1 MLTHHTGFEQRTE
14 SWDRAR
20 RGYITAS
27 SAKRLV
33 TAGGKESSQWRT
45 YAAELATEIFLAE
58 NISSFH
64 GNQHTKRGEMLE
76 KPAQEWFARQLGIQ
90 SIPESALPAFV
101 CDEETQCGFSPDML
115 FPEYGVE
122 TKAQEAKK
130 HFTDILG
137 WRNGKT
143 VAQDFYPQLQ
153 FSMMVSGLPS
163 WIILFYHPSLSV
175 HERIL
180 RDETYISM
188 LREVA
193 EKTRLKRETD
203 LKILMDMLVEAERF

>member
-137 WRNGKT
+137 WRNGKDRRPGLLPPAP
-143 VAQDFYPQLQ
+143 VLDDGLGAFPRGS
-153 FSMMVSGLPS
+153 FSST
-163 WIILFYHPSLSV
+163 ILLS
-175 HERIL
+175 
-180 RDETYISM
+180 
-188 LREVA
+188 
-193 EKTRLKRETD
+193 
-203 LKILMDMLVEAERF
+203 RFMNAS